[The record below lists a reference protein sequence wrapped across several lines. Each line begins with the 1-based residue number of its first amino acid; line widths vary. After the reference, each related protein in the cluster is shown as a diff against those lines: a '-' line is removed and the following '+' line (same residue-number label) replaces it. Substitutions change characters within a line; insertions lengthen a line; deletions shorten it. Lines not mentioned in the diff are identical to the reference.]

1 MCPFGEKEEGEIC
14 FLWNPVVTSPPGT
27 LNAHLRC
34 RQHGVLKSMWF
45 LTVNQVTC
53 LHGNSH
59 LHYQMWGLEGSSGFR
74 HSTPLPLNL
83 WGLWGHQEVTDL
95 SRVTQQI
102 KGGTSPGSVS
112 PKCLSAAPP
121 PAPLC
126 FIVHFFLL
134 SCEDFLHLQVSS
146 SSSTNDTFLMGQN
159 VDLRVEWHSR
169 LKNPVCKMSESSRDI
184 RYE

>member
-59 LHYQMWGLEGSSGFR
+59 LHYHFTKCEGWKEALGSD
-74 HSTPLPLNL
+74 TPLLSLNL

-95 SRVTQQI
+95 SMVTQQI
-102 KGGTSPGSVS
+102 KGGSSPGSVF
-112 PKCLSAAPP
+112 PKCLSTAPP

-146 SSSTNDTFLMGQN
+146 FSSMNDTFLMGQN
-159 VDLRVEWHSR
+159 VDLRVEWHNR
-169 LKNPVCKMSESSRDI
+169 LKPSLRNVRKL
-184 RYE
+184 